1 MSPGNNGDRY
11 KLIELIREGVIVQVF
26 ATRHPVFG
34 RQAALK
40 ILKLEI
46 CHDGHFVAQLLDAN
60 RTDGSEQGSWLNW
73 TPKSGPPSRPVGP
86 GLKFS

>member
-1 MSPGNNGDRY
+1 MNPGNNGDRY
-11 KLIELIREGVIVQVF
+11 KLIELIREGVMVQVF
-26 ATRHPVFG
+26 ATRTLCSS
-34 RQAALK
+34 QAALK

-60 RTDGSEQGSWLNW
+60 RTDRSEQGSWLNW
-73 TPKSGPPSRPVGP
+73 TPKSGLPSRPVGP